1 MISKS
6 YQENKQQVLEL
17 YQSFNKMCKGFGKDI
32 RGNIV
37 TQAEQIKNEVF
48 NLMVVGEAKS
58 GKSTFINAF
67 IGEEVLP
74 MDVRQ
79 CTSGIIKIHR
89 GSEYKLEATTA
100 AGGKSVVTGVDEIK
114 TFLKEHAAI
123 SDKYRNIP
131 VTTINNEILIHYKDR
146 IIPERDLRDFL
157 VKEEADNIFNINIEE
172 YKALIKEYISTYKP
186 QWGKLVTEIDI
197 TFPLPE
203 EMQGITLIDSPGVGA
218 GGNVGRI
225 AEDYINKANAIIF
238 IKSLNGQ
245 ALEASHFMNFL
256 RSNCT
261 NKKKENLFLILTGAA
276 IPSGTEVASLYEQA
290 LEMYGNN
297 ISKEKIV
304 YVDSKIQLFLNRCLR
319 LGSEEAIDQY
329 FEDLERDNEKFD
341 AAENHWLKS
350 KGSIDR
356 FVERMKAASN
366 FEVIHQLI
374 EKFARHASY
383 IQLLEF
389 LENLINECNRY
400 TTILTGQQRILEESF
415 TDPEALADRIRVKQE
430 EIQGAYNKM
439 SKGINEIFA
448 RYTDNLNNEGLL
460 VNEVEKFRADYEGRL
475 ENFKKLPEGKITDT
489 TFSELKTTTMDAI
502 EKSQDFRREMVDR
515 IIKECNECL
524 IECIEDANSIPSSAF
539 TPNFTAQ
546 EFDKINEQAE
556 KATSG
561 EKEVENGITFLK
573 TTDKVPYHHLKD
585 HVQQVVNSINTRL
598 DDIVGTLKDNL
609 INYIGKCKEVYKAKL
624 KEHVEELEKAYN
636 ELLASQQNNEELK
649 QKIES
654 IKEQIN
660 TLQATLEQVE
670 ALKKELEGHVK

>member
-6 YQENKQQVLEL
+6 YKENKNQVLEL
-17 YQSFNKMCKGFGKDI
+17 YHTFSEMCKNFGKDI
-32 RGNIV
+32 SNNIV
-37 TQAEQIKNEVF
+37 TQAERIENEVF

-79 CTSGIIKIHR
+79 CTSAIIKIHR
-89 GSEYKLEATTA
+89 GSEYKLIATTA
-100 AGGKSVVTGVDEIK
+100 AGGKSTITGIDEIK
-114 TFLKEHAAI
+114 AFLKEHAAI
-123 SDKYRNIP
+123 SDKYRSIP
-131 VTTINNEILIHYKDR
+131 VTTINNEILIQYKDR
-146 IIPERDLRDFL
+146 TIPQRDLEHFL
-157 VKEEADNIFNINIEE
+157 EKEEVDNIFNIDMRE
-172 YKALIKEYISTYKP
+172 YKALIKEYISTHKH
-186 QWGKLVTEIDI
+186 QWGKLVTEIDV
-197 TFPLPE
+197 TFPLPD

-225 AEDYINKANAIIF
+225 AEDYISNANAIIF

-261 NKKKENLFLILTGAA
+261 NKKKENLFLILTGAS
-276 IPSGTEVASLYEQA
+276 IPSGTEVASLNEQA
-290 LEMYGNN
+290 LEMYGKD

-304 YVDSKIQLFLNRCLR
+304 CVDSKIQLFLNRCLR
-319 LGSEEAIDQY
+319 LGSEEAIDEY
-329 FEDLERDNEKFD
+329 FDALERDNEKFD

-356 FVERMKAASN
+356 FVERMSTASN
-366 FEVIHQLI
+366 FQMVHQLI

-383 IQLLEF
+383 LQLLEF

-400 TTILTGQQRILEESF
+400 STIFTEQEKILEENY

-430 EIQGAYNKM
+430 EIQEAYNKM
-439 SKGINEIFA
+439 SKGVNEIFA

-460 VNEVEKFRADYEGRL
+460 VNEVEKYRASYEEKL
-475 ENFKKLPEGKITDT
+475 ENFKKLPEGQIKDT
-489 TFSELKTTTMDAI
+489 TFSELKTITMSAI
-502 EKSQDFRREMVDR
+502 EGSQDFRREMVDR
-515 IIKECNECL
+515 IIKECNDSL
-524 IECIEDANSIPSSAF
+524 IECIEDASSIPSSAF

-546 EFDKINEQAE
+546 DFDDINAQAE

-561 EKEVENGITFLK
+561 VKPIEKGVTFLK
-573 TTDKVPYHHLKD
+573 TTEKVPYHHLKD
-585 HVQQVVNSINTRL
+585 HVQQVVNSISTRL

-609 INYIGKCKEVYKAKL
+609 VNYIEECREVYKAKL

-636 ELLASQQNNEELK
+636 ELVVSQQNNEELK

-654 IKEQIN
+654 IKENIN
-660 TLQATLEQVE
+660 TLQTTLEQVTI
-670 ALKKELEGHVK
+670 LKKELEEHVK

>member
-6 YQENKQQVLEL
+6 YQENKNQVLEL
-17 YQSFNKMCKGFGKDI
+17 YQAFNKMCNSLGKDI
-32 RGNIV
+32 RSNIV

-67 IGEEVLP
+67 IDEEVLP

-79 CTSGIIKIHR
+79 CTSAIIKIHR

-100 AGGKSVVTGVDEIK
+100 AGGKSIVTGVDEIK

-131 VTTINNEILIHYKDR
+131 VTTINNEILIHYKGR
-146 IIPERDLRDFL
+146 SIPERDLRDFL
-157 VKEEADNIFNINIEE
+157 VKEEADNIFNIDIEE
-172 YKALIKEYISTYKP
+172 YKALIKEYISTHKT

-197 TFPLPE
+197 IFPLPD

-225 AEDYINKANAIIF
+225 AEDYISKANAIIF

-276 IPSGTEVASLYEQA
+276 IPSGTEVASLNEQA
-290 LEMYGNN
+290 IEMYGKD

-304 YVDSKIQLFLNRCLR
+304 CVDSKIQLFLNRCLR

-329 FEDLERDNEKFD
+329 FEELEQNNEKFD

-356 FVERMKAASN
+356 FVERMSTASN
-366 FEVIHQLI
+366 FEMIHQLI
-374 EKFARHASY
+374 EKFARQASY
-383 IQLLEF
+383 MQLLEF

-400 TTILTGQQRILEESF
+400 TTILTDQQRILEENF
-415 TDPEALADRIRVKQE
+415 TDPEALADRIRAKQK
-430 EIQGAYNKM
+430 EIQEAYNKM

-448 RYTDNLNNEGLL
+448 KYTDNLNNEGLL
-460 VNEVEKFRADYEGRL
+460 VNEVEKFRTDYEGQL
-475 ENFKKLPEGKITDT
+475 ENFKKFPEGKITDT
-489 TFSELKTTTMDAI
+489 TFSELKTITMDAI

-524 IECIEDANSIPSSAF
+524 IECVKDASGISSPAF

-546 EFDKINEQAE
+546 EFDEINNQAE
-556 KATSG
+556 KENSG
-561 EKEVENGITFLK
+561 VKSVERGVTFLK
-573 TTDKVPYHHLKD
+573 TTEEVPYHHLKN
-585 HVQQVVNSINTRL
+585 HVSQVVNNISIRL

-609 INYIGKCKEVYKAKL
+609 INYIEKCRAVYKAKL
-624 KEHVEELEKAYN
+624 KEHVEELEKACG
-636 ELLASQQNNEELK
+636 ELVVSQKNNEELK

-654 IKEQIN
+654 IKVQLN
-660 TLQATLEQVE
+660 TLQVTLEQVE
-670 ALKKELEGHVK
+670 TLKKELEGHVK